1 MFNPKVSLAKRCC
14 FGLLCEPNG
23 ATVHGRISIDVG
35 NQLTAQVPSGFG
47 AEHPFVTSVIG
58 VSSSYYADSASLL
71 VVWSLLFV
79 AQRDMKAALLPAL
92 PVYV

>member
-35 NQLTAQVPSGFG
+35 NQLTAQVPSRFRD
-47 AEHPFVTSVIG
+47 EHPFATSIVA
-58 VSSSYYADSASLL
+58 VSGSYYTDNASLL

-79 AQRDMKAALLPAL
+79 AQRDIKAALLPAL